1 MFKKKV
7 QKFVPQKLE
16 IIANSTEFTVKT
28 GLLEI
33 LPNDCMCGISECYMD
48 DRNTTIIVSE
58 TPPYHDYV
66 TTIFSVGSVG
76 NCPTQLLPS
85 ITVTNSIIKNC
96 FSGFV
101 TIDDVNNGIYTD
113 PAVRLTLTQTTFD
126 NLYFVFNGFTFYS
139 TQINLTDPN
148 LSPSFNGFSVY
159 LNTDLSRIYKRVQI
173 ISRVI
178 LEDNSQSIILAINEQ
193 IGDVFVG
200 DVLSLGNDSGVPYN
214 QVFYTVQQVIS
225 TSILRVNLGF
235 QDVPLTGAALDTDL
249 TTTTYDMTLYR
260 ISDCLSF
267 AIDGNIYHAVL
278 GQILKLTRTT
288 YTINDI
294 TYPLPQTNIF
304 GQFFSAV
311 DCDISMYATNNIYS
325 TIPMPSPAININIES
340 PLFTS
345 GCSYNTI
352 TKSYS
357 SSIASMP
364 VNELGVVSYSQPV
377 NNHNCSMYQ
386 INKNILNNF
395 EIPFKITMND
405 GTSNYKIQNPDT
417 FFIRFVLWFYSQ
429 DSKENIVDIQ

>member
-48 DRNTTIIVSE
+48 DRNTQIILSE
-58 TPPYHDYV
+58 TPANRDYV
-66 TTIFSVGSVG
+66 TTIYASGSVGS
-76 NCPTQLLPS
+76 CPTQLLPS
-85 ITVTNSIIKNC
+85 ITVTNSIIKNS
-96 FSGFV
+96 FVGFV
-101 TIDDVNNGIYTD
+101 TIDDIIIGISAS
-113 PAVRLTLTQTTFD
+113 PIVRLTLTQTIFD
-126 NLYFVFNGFTFYS
+126 NLYFVFNGFTFNS
-139 TQINLTDPN
+139 TQQDLTNPN
-148 LSPSFNGFSVY
+148 LSPSFSGFGVY
-159 LNTDLSRIYKRVQI
+159 LDTDFSRTYQGVQI
-173 ISRVI
+173 ISRVT
-178 LEDNSQSIILAINEQ
+178 LEDNSQSIILAINAQ
-193 IGDVFVG
+193 IIDIFVG
-200 DVLSLGNDSGVPYN
+200 DVLSLGTDPTVPYT
-214 QVFYTVQQVIS
+214 QVLYTVQQVIS

-235 QDVPLTGAALDTDL
+235 QDVPFTGAALETDL
-249 TTTTYDMTLYR
+249 TTTTYTMTLYR
-260 ISDCLSF
+260 ITDCLSF
-267 AIDGNIYHAVL
+267 NIYGNVYPAI

-288 YTINDI
+288 YII
-294 TYPLPQTNIF
+294 GGVTYPLPQTSSF
-304 GQFFSAV
+304 VGQFTSPV

-325 TIPMPSPAININIES
+325 TIPMPYPAININIES

-364 VNELGVVSYSQPV
+364 VDQIGVVSYSQPV

-405 GTSNYKIQNPDT
+405 GTSNFFYKIC
-417 FFIRFVLWFYSQ
+417 FMVLFSGF
-429 DSKENIVDIQ
+429 